1 MSTLT
6 CGTESS
12 RAMMGSTDDRETPMS
27 DETHEHHFQE
37 TKDGKANIDPKPL
50 GKPESIS
57 QVLHDVAEGAAEFL
71 EGKPPKG
78 AKDSGHVEGA
88 DRE

>member
-1 MSTLT
+1 
-6 CGTESS
+6 
-12 RAMMGSTDDRETPMS
+12 MS
-27 DETHEHHFQE
+27 DKHHYQE
-37 TKDGKANIDPKPL
+37 TKDGKPNIDPKPL
-50 GKPESIS
+50 GEPESLKE
-57 QVLHDVAEGAAEFL
+57 VLHDVLEGAAEFI